1 MVSPN
6 EVGQV
11 IFEILDD
18 NSLKQIDIIE
28 QRKNIVEKLTKY
40 VDPERLLMEILKGL
54 LPEQVMELHEC
65 AVEKEERLHREKDA
79 IRLKTE
85 VEEVHLLS
93 YILEVR
99 LNE

>member
-1 MVSPN
+1 
-6 EVGQV
+6 
-11 IFEILDD
+11 
-18 NSLKQIDIIE
+18 
-28 QRKNIVEKLTKY
+28 
-40 VDPERLLMEILKGL
+40 MEILKGL

-65 AVEKEERLHREKDA
+65 AVEKEERLPREKDA